1 MGVLSKIHN
10 FIRTPFAT
18 IRRVCLYVINVRRYK
33 EYHLSCIVRSPLF
46 VTPSYVVLHPNVCV
60 GKHARIEGVSQYNDK
75 RFSPV
80 IEFGEGCTVEQ
91 GLHLTC
97 AHHVSIGRNTAIA
110 AYVTISDIHHPYENV
125 AIPIEKQDIKVSEV
139 VIGDDC
145 KIYNGAVITPG
156 VHLGKHV
163 TIGANAVVTSDI
175 PDFCVAVGAPARI
188 IKRYNY
194 ITNIWEK
201 Q

>member
-1 MGVLSKIHN
+1 MGLQRKIRN
-10 FIRTPFAT
+10 FIQTPFAT
-18 IRRVCLYVINVRRYK
+18 IRRVCLYIVNSRRYK

-46 VTPSYVVLHPNVCV
+46 VTPSCVSLRPNVCI
-60 GKHARIEGVSQYNDK
+60 GKQARIEGVFAYNGK

-97 AHHVSIGRNTAIA
+97 ANRVSIGQNTAIA

-125 AIPIEKQDIKVSEV
+125 DIPIEKQDIEVSEV

-145 KIYNGAVITPG
+145 KLYNGVVITPG
-156 VHLGKHV
+156 VHIGKHV
-163 TIGANAVVTSDI
+163 TIGANAVVTKDI
-175 PDFCVAVGAPARI
+175 PDYCVAVGAPARI
-188 IKRYNY
+188 IKQYNAS
-194 ITNIWEK
+194 TNKWEK
-201 Q
+201 I

>member
-1 MGVLSKIHN
+1 MGIQRKIKN
-10 FIRTPFAT
+10 FIKTPFST
-18 IRRVCLYVINVRRYK
+18 IRRICLYVFNSRRYK
-33 EYHLSCIVRSPLF
+33 EYHLSCIVRSPLL
-46 VTPSYVVLHPNVCV
+46 VTPSCVALHSNVCV
-60 GKHARIEGVSQYNDK
+60 GKHARIEGVFEYNGI

-97 AHHVSIGRNTAIA
+97 AHRVSIGQNTAIA
-110 AYVTISDIHHPYENV
+110 AYVTISDIHHPYEDVNV
-125 AIPIEKQDIKVSEV
+125 PIEKQNIKVKEV

-156 VHLGKHV
+156 VHIGKHV

-188 IKRYNY
+188 IKRYNS
-194 ITNIWEK
+194 ITNTWEK